1 MSEGKLIIMCGPAGC
16 GKSTWAREYI
26 KQHEN
31 VEWVSRDEIRFS
43 VLKEGEHY
51 FSHEDEV
58 YQIFCNTISNY
69 LSLGKSVIADATHL
83 NEKAR
88 KKLIDSLSYP
98 ITGEDIII
106 IYFQIP
112 LHIVLAQNAQRTGRR
127 LVPVK
132 TIREM
137 YYGQTDPHNDQMEY
151 GQIITVEGND

>member
-1 MSEGKLIIMCGPAGC
+1 MSEKLIIMCGPAGC
-16 GKSTWAREYI
+16 GKSTWAQDYI

-43 VLKEGEHY
+43 VLQEGEHY

-58 YQIFCNTISNY
+58 YKIFCNTISNY

-98 ITGEDIII
+98 IASEDIII
-106 IYFQIP
+106 AYFQIP
-112 LHIVLAQNAQRTGRR
+112 LHIILTQNAQRTGRR

-137 YYGQTDPHNDQMEY
+137 YYNQTDPHNDQIKY
-151 GQIITVEGND
+151 GQIIVIERNN